1 MLFLALESHLLLS
14 TQHPHKL
21 IDESLLLSIET
32 SHHLSN
38 SGTIHQHR
46 KVVLCLPWHQGKE
59 GFLSFHRGKPA
70 YFIEIR
76 RLLRV
81 LLLILS

>member
-14 TQHPHKL
+14 AEHPHKL

-32 SHHLSN
+32 SHDLSY

-46 KVVLCLPWHQGKE
+46 KVVLCLPWHQGEE
-59 GFLSFHRGKPA
+59 GFFSFHRGKAA
-70 YFIEIR
+70 YFIKIR
-76 RLLRV
+76 
-81 LLLILS
+81 